1 MTKKKTKALELTPE
15 QANALMVM
23 LESEIE
29 TIFEYGGIDP
39 IADWEFA
46 DSDRMFDLCMHFVDG
61 KVWVDVYECDWIG
74 DNWHTNCT
82 RSWTLT
88 EEKTDG

>member
-1 MTKKKTKALELTPE
+1 MSKKKTKALELTPE

-23 LESEIE
+23 IESEIE

-46 DSDRMFDLCMHFVDG
+46 DLYAY
-61 KVWVDVYECDWIG
+61 KLLAYKTYKDWYMENHG
-74 DNWHTNCT
+74 D
-82 RSWTLT
+82 
-88 EEKTDG
+88 

>member
-23 LESEIE
+23 IESEIE
-29 TIFEYGGIDP
+29 TIFEYGDYDP

-46 DSDRMFDLCMHFVDG
+46 DLYAYKLLAYKKYKEWYMETHDA
-61 KVWVDVYECDWIG
+61 
-74 DNWHTNCT
+74 
-82 RSWTLT
+82 
-88 EEKTDG
+88 

>member
-23 LESEIE
+23 IESEIE

-46 DSDRMFDLCMHFVDG
+46 DLYAYKLLAYKTYKQWYMENH
-61 KVWVDVYECDWIG
+61 G
-74 DNWHTNCT
+74 D
-82 RSWTLT
+82 
-88 EEKTDG
+88 D

>member
-1 MTKKKTKALELTPE
+1 MTKKKTKPLDLTPE

-29 TIFEYGGIDP
+29 TIFTYGDYDP

-46 DSDRMFDLCMHFVDG
+46 DLYAYKLLAYKRY
-61 KVWVDVYECDWIG
+61 KDWYMENHN
-74 DNWHTNCT
+74 D
-82 RSWTLT
+82 
-88 EEKTDG
+88 

>member
-23 LESEIE
+23 IESEIE

-46 DSDRMFDLCMHFVDG
+46 DQYAYKLLAY
-61 KVWVDVYECDWIG
+61 KTYKDWYMENHN
-74 DNWHTNCT
+74 D
-82 RSWTLT
+82 
-88 EEKTDG
+88 

>member
-1 MTKKKTKALELTPE
+1 MTKKKTKPLELTPE

-29 TIFEYGGIDP
+29 TVFVFGDYDP

-46 DSDRMFDLCMHFVDG
+46 DLYAY
-61 KVWVDVYECDWIG
+61 KLLAYKTYKDWYMENHG
-74 DNWHTNCT
+74 
-82 RSWTLT
+82 
-88 EEKTDG
+88 E

>member
-1 MTKKKTKALELTPE
+1 MTKKKTKPLELAPE

-23 LESEIE
+23 IESEIE

-46 DSDRMFDLCMHFVDG
+46 DLYAYKLLAYKTYKQWYM
-61 KVWVDVYECDWIG
+61 
-74 DNWHTNCT
+74 DNHH
-82 RSWTLT
+82 
-88 EEKTDG
+88 D

>member
-29 TIFEYGGIDP
+29 TIFTFGDYDP

-46 DSDRMFDLCMHFVDG
+46 DLYAYRLLAYKTYKQWYM
-61 KVWVDVYECDWIG
+61 
-74 DNWHTNCT
+74 DNHH
-82 RSWTLT
+82 
-88 EEKTDG
+88 D

>member
-1 MTKKKTKALELTPE
+1 MTKKKPEALELAPE

-23 LESEIE
+23 LEREIE

-46 DSDRMFDLCMHFVDG
+46 DLYAY
-61 KVWVDVYECDWIG
+61 KLLAYKTYKDWYMENHG
-74 DNWHTNCT
+74 D
-82 RSWTLT
+82 
-88 EEKTDG
+88 

>member
-1 MTKKKTKALELTPE
+1 MTKKKTKALELAPE

-23 LESEIE
+23 IESEIE

-46 DSDRMFDLCMHFVDG
+46 DLYAYKLLAYKTYKQWYM
-61 KVWVDVYECDWIG
+61 
-74 DNWHTNCT
+74 DNHH
-82 RSWTLT
+82 
-88 EEKTDG
+88 D

>member
-23 LESEIE
+23 LESEVE
-29 TIFEYGGIDP
+29 TVFAPSEFDP

-46 DSDRMFDLCMHFVDG
+46 DLYAY
-61 KVWVDVYECDWIG
+61 KLLAYKTYKDWYMENHG
-74 DNWHTNCT
+74 
-82 RSWTLT
+82 
-88 EEKTDG
+88 E

>member
-1 MTKKKTKALELTPE
+1 MTKKKTKALELAPE

-23 LESEIE
+23 IESEIE

-46 DSDRMFDLCMHFVDG
+46 DLYAYKLLAYKRY
-61 KVWVDVYECDWIG
+61 KDWYMENHG
-74 DNWHTNCT
+74 D
-82 RSWTLT
+82 
-88 EEKTDG
+88 D